1 MNHRAGFD
9 GELFDQFQVAADQS
23 RFRDQAD
30 RVAEFKA
37 DFKAF
42 ARELVISF
50 ERDVRIGSE
59 RKDQHVA
66 LPALLHEL
74 RAQQLRRAN
83 LGDDLSLEIG
93 PRAEAEVLV
102 RGPRETV
109 RAGVRTTAIA
119 IDRIIER
126 NVWAVIAGDDR
137 TRGRLFKDFEL
148 GFGRF
153 ADPFVPGAEPGVR
166 RCVEVSHNGNA
177 RAGPFSI
184 RYITFVICRRPRQL
198 PSAPADDMR
207 KTANGKWSLD
217 AYPIDTGLTSFNL
230 MTALWSSLTS
240 LPLVRR

>member
-30 RVAEFKA
+30 GVAEFQA
-37 DFKAF
+37 DFQAF

-83 LGDDLSLEIG
+83 LGDYLSLEIG

-109 RAGVRTTAIA
+109 CAGMRATAIA

-126 NVWAVIAGDDR
+126 DVRAVIAGDDR

-153 ADPFVPGAEPGVR
+153 ADPFVPGAEPGVGR
-166 RCVEVSHNGNA
+166 VIDVSHG
-177 RAGPFSI
+177 AGWN
-184 RYITFVICRRPRQL
+184 ICHISYAIFHMAYEIWHMSQPYRRL
-198 PSAPADDMR
+198 
-207 KTANGKWSLD
+207 L
-217 AYPIDTGLTSFNL
+217 Y
-230 MTALWSSLTS
+230 
-240 LPLVRR
+240 